1 MLAALLFSAA
11 AAAPV
16 PNSSAA
22 VPSLRNGLKG
32 DALGGHRWL
41 SVPVNG
47 THALEAEC
55 HALGLPP
62 HLAWVNDAGSLELI
76 VPPSLDPKVSSLLA
90 GRRYEVLHEDAQLV
104 LEREKAER
112 AAHPYR
118 RGGAM
123 AGDEF
128 YRAWRTLT
136 EILDYM
142 RALASAQPSVAVEE
156 FIVGETHEGRPIVGF
171 KVTASPSVPQLPKIM
186 MHGCHHSGEW
196 ITASEPSP
204 PPPPAA
210 SPNPPRGRPGCA
222 APLSACCWQWGRST
236 SSSSCS
242 PNTARTPT
250 SPASSMPTSGFLSP
264 SSTLMASSS
273 AGTPTPSGPG
283 ARLGACTRRISRLLL
298 RASS

>member
-16 PNSSAA
+16 PNSSAI

-32 DALGGHRWL
+32 DALAGHRWL

-76 VPPSLDPKVSSLLA
+76 VPPSLAPKVSSLLA

-118 RGGAM
+118 RGAM
-123 AGDEF
+123 ADDEF
-128 YRAWRTLT
+128 YRAWRTLP

-142 RALASAQPSVAVEE
+142 RALDTAQPSVAVEE
-156 FIVGETHEGRPIVGF
+156 FVVGETHEGRPIVGF
-171 KVTASPSVPQLPKIM
+171 KVTASPPVPGLPKIM

-196 ITASEPSP
+196 ITASEPALPSP
-204 PPPPAA
+204 PL
-210 SPNPPRGRPGCA
+210 NPRP
-222 APLSACCWQWGRST
+222 
-236 SSSSCS
+236 
-242 PNTARTPT
+242 
-250 SPASSMPTSGFLSP
+250 
-264 SSTLMASSS
+264 
-273 AGTPTPSGPG
+273 PTPNRNPL
-283 ARLGACTRRISRLLL
+283 ARLAVL
-298 RASS
+298 RH